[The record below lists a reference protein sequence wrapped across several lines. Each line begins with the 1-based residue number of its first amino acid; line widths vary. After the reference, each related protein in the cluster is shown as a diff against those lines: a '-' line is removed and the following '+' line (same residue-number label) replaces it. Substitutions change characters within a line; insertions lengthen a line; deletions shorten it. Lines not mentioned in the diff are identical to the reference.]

1 MKIQEPYWKEM
12 VRIGAIDAVHAWDF
26 VLGTDDKSHLHD
38 LERKYDKRYLH
49 DLERKYD
56 FFHVLRPQDVPMSDF
71 YWFDHNHSLPL
82 AMERFGEEEEGR
94 ASFAWPARRGYTE
107 YFKFYASAT
116 SINDHAVHEDDI
128 ILKGDDDIV
137 WINTT
142 QVRPF
147 AQYLMDRKDIF
158 LLSASV
164 VNQGLCAHYQQKHGA
179 IPEEVVGEKLPLPGN
194 GMGLMHDNS
203 TQALAL
209 HRYFLSS
216 EEARQKFYITDP
228 PFYPFDFS
236 ININFVALR
245 RRDFPEIVQV
255 MNEKLIEESRYYD
268 EGAITFD
275 MISKRKKLEGIY
287 MPLVVSHATFGA
299 QNDKTG
305 EVLSEYANY
314 GKRELTSFYGDI
326 LDDWAP

>member
-1 MKIQEPYWKEM
+1 
-12 VRIGAIDAVHAWDF
+12 
-26 VLGTDDKSHLHD
+26 
-38 LERKYDKRYLH
+38 
-49 DLERKYD
+49 
-56 FFHVLRPQDVPMSDF
+56 
-71 YWFDHNHSLPL
+71 
-82 AMERFGEEEEGR
+82 
-94 ASFAWPARRGYTE
+94 
-107 YFKFYASAT
+107 
-116 SINDHAVHEDDI
+116 
-128 ILKGDDDIV
+128 
-137 WINTT
+137 
-142 QVRPF
+142 
-147 AQYLMDRKDIF
+147 MDRKDIF

-275 MISKRKKLEGIY
+275 MITKRKKLEGIY